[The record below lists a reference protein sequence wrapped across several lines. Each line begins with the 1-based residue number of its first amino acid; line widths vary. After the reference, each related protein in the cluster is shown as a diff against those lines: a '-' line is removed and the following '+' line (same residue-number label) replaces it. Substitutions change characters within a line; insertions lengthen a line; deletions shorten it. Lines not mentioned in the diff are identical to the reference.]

1 MNVYQLITRGTL
13 EKKIMG
19 LKWFKLNIATSIV
32 NQQNLNL
39 GSMNMDQILELFNVS
54 LGNTA
59 PPGKSGDPAGSNH
72 LGLTPA
78 MGAAGSKKNMLDGL
92 KDLPPKSKYE
102 SVDQAKFHSSL

>member
-1 MNVYQLITRGTL
+1 
-13 EKKIMG
+13 MG
-19 LKWFKLNIATSIV
+19 LQRFKLNIATSIV

-39 GSMNMDQILELFNVS
+39 GSMNMDQILDLFNVS

-59 PPGKSGDPAGSNH
+59 PPGKLGDPAGSNH

-78 MGAAGSKKNMLDGL
+78 MGAPGSKKNMLDGL

-102 SVDQAKFHSSL
+102 SVDPAKFCSSL